1 MSKERYTY
9 EETKNGM
16 GEVRDFFD
24 KIDVSQLEGQ
34 DKIKLDVIKDMWAD
48 YYHNFVQYDCCIE
61 DRIKSSVTLFVMA
74 RCISEE
80 TVRAKITDFTYSYM
94 AGLNDELF
102 SISEYENL
110 NEMLKSVGLMEIPN
124 YFKAKEEIKKVY
136 VPNTDSYSI
145 AEYQKMCQMILES
158 ESPIKRSI
166 SAGKPIKFVLT
177 AVDSTGTQMKFET
190 DSTNENKD

>member
-61 DRIKSSVTLFVMA
+61 DRIKCSVTLFVMA

-80 TVRAKITDFTYSYM
+80 TVRAKITDFTYSFM

-102 SISEYENL
+102 SVSEYENL
-110 NEMLKSVGLMEIPN
+110 NEKLKSVGLMDIPR
-124 YFKAKEEIKKVY
+124 YFKLKEEVKSID
-136 VPNTDSYSI
+136 DSTNYTFSMI
-145 AEYQKMCQMILES
+145 EYQKMYQFLLETG
-158 ESPIKRSI
+158 KLHNI
-166 SAGKPIKFVLT
+166 STGEPIKFILS
-177 AVDSTGTQMKFET
+177 DKKPL
-190 DSTNENKD
+190 DENKD